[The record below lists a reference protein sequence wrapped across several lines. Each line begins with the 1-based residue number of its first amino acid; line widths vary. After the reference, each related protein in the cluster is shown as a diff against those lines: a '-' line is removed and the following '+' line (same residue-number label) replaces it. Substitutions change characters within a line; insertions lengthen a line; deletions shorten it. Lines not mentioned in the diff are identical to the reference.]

1 MTSVG
6 WRPTVSVVV
15 PVYNGAGTLRELVS
29 RLAAVL
35 EHTASTFEVLLIDDG
50 SRDDSAKVAG
60 QLQAEHTFVRLLRL
74 LRNYGQ
80 HNATLCGLRHAQY
93 EAVVTLDD
101 DLQHP
106 PEAIPLLLA
115 RLGEGCDV
123 VYGTAQEEQHG
134 FMRDV
139 ASRVTKLVLQQV
151 LGVESA
157 RKVSGFRAFR
167 VALRGA
173 FGDFQGPFV
182 NIDVMLT
189 WATTKIDAVQ
199 VRHEA
204 RHVGKTNYTFGRLL
218 THAANMLTGFSVVP
232 LRISSFLGFLLTLF
246 GVGALAFVLGRYLI
260 EGVTVPGFSFLAS
273 VIIIFSGT
281 ELFALGVIGEYL
293 ARMHFRLLGQP
304 TYAIRPDDDESLTRP
319 LA

>member
-50 SRDDSAKVAG
+50 SRDDS
-60 QLQAEHTFVRLLRL
+60 
-74 LRNYGQ
+74 
-80 HNATLCGLRHAQY
+80 
-93 EAVVTLDD
+93 
-101 DLQHP
+101 
-106 PEAIPLLLA
+106 
-115 RLGEGCDV
+115 
-123 VYGTAQEEQHG
+123 
-134 FMRDV
+134 
-139 ASRVTKLVLQQV
+139 S
-151 LGVESA
+151 
-157 RKVSGFRAFR
+157 KVSGFRAFR

-173 FGDFQGPFV
+173 FDDFQGPFV

-199 VRHEA
+199 VRHEV

-218 THAANMLTGFSVVP
+218 AHAANMLTGFSVVP

-246 GVGALAFVLGRYLI
+246 GVGALMFVLGRYLI
-260 EGVTVPGFSFLAS
+260 GGVTVPGFPFL
-273 VIIIFSGT
+273 
-281 ELFALGVIGEYL
+281 
-293 ARMHFRLLGQP
+293 
-304 TYAIRPDDDESLTRP
+304 
-319 LA
+319 